1 MYRDK
6 ERKQGSLSRKK
17 RRECFEYREKER
29 QLELRLKRLAR
40 SYPRFKLKERLK
52 GLKSK
57 QRFRRN
63 KYFLELERLKK
74 QHRKR
79 SRDKERISDKKRKR
93 SNRANFFY
101 KFYKAR
107 EHDSAMKRKYGSTV
121 ENCIELF
128 HSSTSTGPIYVCSC
142 CHQTWFSES
151 MTKVESLT
159 SNVSF
164 QPGILTGMKSVQEWI
179 CRTCLSN
186 IKKNKIPKLSVLN
199 GMKWPN
205 KPTQI
210 NLHPLE
216 E

>member
-1 MYRDK
+1 M
-6 ERKQGSLSRKK
+6 
-17 RRECFEYREKER
+17 
-29 QLELRLKRLAR
+29 KRLAR

-57 QRFRRN
+57 QRLRRN

-74 QHRKR
+74 QHARKC

-93 SNRANFFY
+93 SNRSNF
-101 KFYKAR
+101 FYKAR
-107 EHDSAMKRKYGSTV
+107 EQDSVMKRKYGSTV
-121 ENCIELF
+121 EKCIELF

-151 MTKVESLT
+151 MTKVESLK

-164 QPGILTGMKSVQEWI
+164 QPGILTGMKSIQDKEWI

-186 IKKNKIPKLSVLN
+186 IKKNKVPKLSVLN

-205 KPTQI
+205 KPAQL

-216 E
+216 ERLISLRIPFMQIRELPRGRQYCVK